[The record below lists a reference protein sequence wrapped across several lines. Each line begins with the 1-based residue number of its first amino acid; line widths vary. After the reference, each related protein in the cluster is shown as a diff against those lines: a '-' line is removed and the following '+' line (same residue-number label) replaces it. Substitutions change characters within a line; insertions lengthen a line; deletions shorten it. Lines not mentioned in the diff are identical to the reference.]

1 MCIVDTAN
9 TEIQQPE
16 VFSFN
21 PELIV
26 EVTSVCD
33 LNCPGCYSPTLRTTE
48 KPEVTLSQ
56 HPDMF
61 LSPETLATALSN
73 LHPQPRSLSLRGGE
87 PSRHPLL
94 AELIRVS
101 ADVCETV
108 WVETHARWLAVDD
121 ARRDEWVRVF
131 RETNAIVKVSFDKMH
146 HLRTDVLRQISNVLE
161 TEDLRWMIAITEPDE
176 ASFDKTRRRC
186 DWIEDRRITFQKF
199 VTDHRLLVSP
209 PLGTLSVAGRLQTQ
223 PTSHFA

>member
-1 MCIVDTAN
+1 MLDKAKNDIRKT
-9 TEIQQPE
+9 E
-16 VFSFN
+16 VFCFD

-26 EVTSVCD
+26 EITSVCD

-48 KPEVTLSQ
+48 KPEITLAQ

-61 LSPETLATALSN
+61 MQPAALAKALSN
-73 LHPQPRSLSLRGGE
+73 LNPTPRSLSLRGGE

-94 AELIRVS
+94 ADLIRVS

-108 WVETHARWLAVDD
+108 WVETHARWLAVNDD
-121 ARRDEWVRVF
+121 RRRDWIQTF
-131 RETNAIVKVSFDKMH
+131 KQTNAIVKVSFDKMH
-146 HLRTDVLRQISNVLE
+146 HLRTDILRDITDVLE
-161 TEDLRWMIAITEPDE
+161 AEDLRWMIAITEPDQ
-176 ASFDKTRRRC
+176 ASFQKTRNRC
-186 DWIEDRRITFQKF
+186 DWVEDHRITFQEF

-223 PTSHFA
+223 PTSHFE